1 MSHTG
6 FFQDNMVQGGGGAY
20 GHHSHLPPPSQQRGY
35 HGFDMGD
42 VGNTGTGY
50 DSTRPVMPYHQQS
63 GKREGERETDR
74 EGRETEK
81 GGIERQRQ
89 RERGRERRRKL
100 KCIIFYFLKGK
111 PGIDPQTR
119 QYSTTSSSYPTDFRA
134 SSHSSSEQSERSTPM
149 ASSGYYSQDIS
160 GEDIATTISASAWK
174 YNRAES
180 SPSNSQRSSLS
191 DEEGVGVQG
200 IHTPVAVGNSG
211 DESELTTSSMT
222 RVPRG
227 GVVTSVAP
235 SINPNPSSSADHKMV
250 EELTAKVKQLQMK
263 LEEKENAEKNKEHV
277 LPHPQAPP
285 SLPFYSSPQNTGLIP
300 ARPVVGGV
308 MGRPIHFSGPQQF
321 IPVNPP
327 APYYD
332 PCKWVWFGSGRG
344 FVLGLGPD
352 SLFLIY

>member
-1 MSHTG
+1 
-6 FFQDNMVQGGGGAY
+6 
-20 GHHSHLPPPSQQRGY
+20 
-35 HGFDMGD
+35 MG
-42 VGNTGTGY
+42 
-50 DSTRPVMPYHQQS
+50 
-63 GKREGERETDR
+63 ET
-74 EGRETEK
+74 
-81 GGIERQRQ
+81 ERQRQ
-89 RERGRERRRKL
+89 RKL
-100 KCIIFYFLKGK
+100 IIFYFLKGK

-119 QYSTTSSSYPTDFRA
+119 QYSTTSSSYPTDFNPGRA
-134 SSHSSSEQSERSTPM
+134 GSYSSSEPSERSTPM

-191 DEEGVGVQG
+191 DEEGVSGQG

-227 GVVTSVAP
+227 GVVTSIAP
-235 SINPNPSSSADHKMV
+235 PINPNPSSSTDHKMV

-263 LEEKENAEKNKEHV
+263 LEEKENAEKNKERV

-332 PCKWVWFGSGRG
+332 PCKWAWFGSGRG
-344 FVLGLGPD
+344 FVLGLGPEP
-352 SLFLIY
+352 LFFIFF

>member
-1 MSHTG
+1 
-6 FFQDNMVQGGGGAY
+6 
-20 GHHSHLPPPSQQRGY
+20 
-35 HGFDMGD
+35 
-42 VGNTGTGY
+42 
-50 DSTRPVMPYHQQS
+50 
-63 GKREGERETDR
+63 
-74 EGRETEK
+74 
-81 GGIERQRQ
+81 
-89 RERGRERRRKL
+89 
-100 KCIIFYFLKGK
+100 
-111 PGIDPQTR
+111 
-119 QYSTTSSSYPTDFRA
+119 
-134 SSHSSSEQSERSTPM
+134 M

-160 GEDIATTISASAWK
+160 GEDIATTISASTWK

-191 DEEGVGVQG
+191 DEEGGGGQG

-235 SINPNPSSSADHKMV
+235 PINPNPSSSADHKMV

-300 ARPVVGGV
+300 TRPVVGGV

-332 PCKWVWFGSGRG
+332 PCKWVWLVSGCG
-344 FVLGLGPD
+344 FVLGLSPD
-352 SLFLIY
+352 PLFLIFNFFSYWRTAQSNVVPAYACSRVSSDHAP